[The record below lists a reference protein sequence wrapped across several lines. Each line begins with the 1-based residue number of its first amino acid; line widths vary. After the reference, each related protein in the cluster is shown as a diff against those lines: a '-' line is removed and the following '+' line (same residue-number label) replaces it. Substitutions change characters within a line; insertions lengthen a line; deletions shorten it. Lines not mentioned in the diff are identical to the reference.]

1 VLLDS
6 KRLADLVVGPDAY
19 RDLPRILAA
28 VHVSKHSFECTA
40 LVALACACR
49 TFAWKLRALAC
60 MHHTS
65 VAVLVA
71 LLVWLIT
78 SMLRAVD
85 SAWLTWW
92 WGQTPTGT
100 RHAYLQQCT

>member
-1 VLLDS
+1 MAERLKAQLLDS

-28 VHVSKHSFECTA
+28 VHVSKHSIIHSFTA
-40 LVALACACR
+40 LVALACASW
-49 TFAWKLRALAC
+49 TFAWKLRVLAC

-78 SMLRAVD
+78 SLLRA
-85 SAWLTWW
+85 A
-92 WGQTPTGT
+92 GQQAPG
-100 RHAYLQQCT
+100 